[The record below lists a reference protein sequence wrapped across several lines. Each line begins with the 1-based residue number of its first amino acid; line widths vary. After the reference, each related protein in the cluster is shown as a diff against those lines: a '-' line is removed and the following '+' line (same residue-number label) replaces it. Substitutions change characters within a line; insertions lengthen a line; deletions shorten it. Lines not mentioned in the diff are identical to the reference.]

1 MRVLIAGA
9 SGALGVPLT
18 RQLVAAGHEV
28 IGLSRTPGN
37 REKLRALGA
46 KPLIADVM
54 DRRALLAAVDGLQ
67 ADAVVHVLTALK
79 KAPMRH
85 RNMVATNALRE
96 EGTANVLAVAQ
107 VVGARRFLVESM
119 IFGYGYGDWGAKVLT
134 EEDPPF
140 GPPGRS
146 RWFERHLRAMRSAE
160 SQTFAAEGLEGIAL
174 RYGLLYGP
182 GAGAEDWVDMLR
194 RRRLPVLRNG
204 GGPLSWI
211 YLEDAVAA
219 TVAALEKGR
228 PGQAYNVVDDQ
239 PATWGEFME
248 AMASTFGAPS
258 PLAVPRWALRLAP
271 YAYTMMTS
279 TMRVSNA
286 KAKRE
291 LGWAPSQPTYR
302 QGIEKVAESLRD
314 EPPMAA

>member
-18 RQLVAAGHEV
+18 RRFIAAGHEV

-46 KPLIADVM
+46 EPLIADVM
-54 DRRALLAAVDGLQ
+54 DRRALLAAVDGLK

-85 RNMVATNALRE
+85 RNMLATNALRE
-96 EGTANVLAVAQ
+96 EGTANLLAAAR
-107 VVGARRFLVESM
+107 VVGAHRFLVESM
-119 IFGYGYGDWGAKVLT
+119 IFGYGYGDWGDKVLT

-146 RWFERHLRAMRSAE
+146 GWFERHLRAMRLAE
-160 SQTFAAEGLEGIAL
+160 SQTFAADGIEGIAL

-211 YLEDAVAA
+211 YIEDAVAA
-219 TVAALEKGR
+219 TAAALEKGR
-228 PGQAYNVVDDQ
+228 PDQAYNVVDDQ
-239 PATWGEFME
+239 PTAWGEVME
-248 AMASTFGAPS
+248 AMASTFDAPS
-258 PLAVPRWALRLAP
+258 PLALPRWALRFAP
-271 YAYTMMTS
+271 YAYTIMTS

-291 LGWAPSQPTYR
+291 LGWAPTYPTYR

-314 EPPMAA
+314 EPPVAA